1 VNVSGARVVIIGL
14 GVSGR
19 SAARLLAR
27 HGARVLAS
35 DSAPEPV
42 RREELTELENRGV
55 EFETGGHSRTL
66 LDDADLVVLSP
77 GVDPTTGPAAEA
89 LERGMKVVSEIEAA
103 SWFFDG
109 PVIGITG
116 SNGKSTTTA
125 LTAEML
131 LAGGIGA
138 VAGGNLG
145 RAFSSIVVEEPEAEV
160 IVLELSSFQL
170 EQVETF
176 RAETGVLLNVTPDHL
191 DRHPTTESYE
201 AAKARLWEGQHQG
214 DWAIYC
220 ADDDGATRLAG
231 LAPGERLP
239 FTLDG
244 RLAGSGAWIEDREGA
259 PHAVTSLPGSEE
271 TEPLFAV
278 EDLLLPGTHNLSN
291 ALAAA
296 LTARRYGVRK
306 NAIGEALRAFRALP
320 HRMEPAGRIGDVRF
334 FNDSKATNVASAQA
348 ALSGFESGV
357 VLLAGGKYKGIP
369 FTPLREELMRC
380 GIAAVL
386 IGESRPR
393 LLNDLDDTVPLHE
406 AESLEDAVA
415 TAYRLA
421 GNDGVVLFAPACS
434 SFDMF
439 SNYEE
444 RGDRF
449 KEAVSRL
456 REEVLKRE

>member
-1 VNVSGARVVIIGL
+1 MDVAGKRVVIIGL
-14 GVSGR
+14 GISGR
-19 SAARLLAR
+19 SVAGLLAR
-27 HGARVLAS
+27 RGARVVAS
-35 DSAPEPV
+35 DSASQPD
-42 RREELTELENRGV
+42 RQGELAELESRGV
-55 EFETGGHSRTL
+55 EIETGGHSRTL
-66 LDDADLVVLSP
+66 LDGADLVVLSP
-77 GVDPTTGPAAEA
+77 GVDPASGPAAEA
-89 LERGMKVVSEIEAA
+89 LKRGMKVVSEIEAA

-109 PVIGITG
+109 SVIGITG

-125 LTAEML
+125 LTADML
-131 LAGGIGA
+131 LAGGISA

-170 EQVETF
+170 EKIETF

-191 DRHPTTESYE
+191 DRHPTAELYE
-201 AAKARLWEGQHQG
+201 AAKARLWEGQRQG

-231 LAPGERLP
+231 LAPGERLS

-244 RLAGSGAWIEDREGA
+244 RPAGPGAWIEDHEGTT
-259 PHAVTSLPGSEE
+259 HAVASLPGSEE
-271 TEPLFAV
+271 TELLFALD
-278 EDLLLPGTHNLSN
+278 DLQLPGSHNLLN

-296 LTARRYGVRK
+296 LAARRYGIRR

-320 HRMEPAGRIGDVRF
+320 HRMEPVGVIEGVRF
-334 FNDSKATNVASAQA
+334 YNDSKATNVASAQA

-369 FTPLREELMRC
+369 FSPLREELKRC
-380 GIAAVL
+380 GTAAVL
-386 IGESRPR
+386 IGESRPW
-393 LLNDLDDTVPLHE
+393 LLNDLEGTVPLHE
-406 AESLEDAVA
+406 AESLEDAVT
-415 TAYRLA
+415 TAWRLA
-421 GNDGVVLFAPACS
+421 GDEGVVLFAPACS

-449 KEAVSRL
+449 REAVSRL
-456 REEVLKRE
+456 RKEVLERE